1 MNNTYSTSIHA
12 RLLGLLALLFCLF
25 FQGCLETECDLLVN
39 QDGSG
44 KLDVRYVINEELVQR
59 ASVKAQMGTEGP
71 AVSSP
76 AVLIATESELRQ
88 QFRGDGIE
96 VGQPRFETKDSQ
108 CYVSFS
114 LSFTNLNTLLNTPA
128 LRGDAFKFFRNDS
141 GNLAFQ
147 LDLRKALGGTEQ
159 FTSMSKNLADRFEA
173 NLRITLPSM
182 VLENNADSIDDT
194 ILMWQYS
201 KAKLTPEM
209 LTGVCE
215 GAGLPFLAT
224 LPAGAEAT
232 KGSSYAYNSE
242 GRPDPFKPFILE
254 ARRIQDETAITS
266 LNPLQRYDIS
276 QLKLVAVIWQLDI
289 PTAMVEDSS
298 GKGYIVTKGTQVGK
312 NNGVVA
318 EVGEKEVVVTEEFVN
333 LLGETKSRDVRIKL
347 HQEEREPK

>member
-1 MNNTYSTSIHA
+1 MNKTFSVSIRT
-12 RLLGLLALLFCLF
+12 RLAGFLAVLSCLL
-25 FQGCLETECDLLVN
+25 FQGCLEMEYDLLVN

-44 KLDVRYVINEELVQR
+44 KLDVRYIVNEEFLQR
-59 ASVKAQMGTEGP
+59 TSANNQESPEGL

-76 AVLIATESELRQ
+76 VVFITNESELRR
-88 QFRGDGIE
+88 QFHGDGIQIGE
-96 VGQPRFETKDSQ
+96 PRFETKDGR
-108 CYVSFS
+108 CYASFS
-114 LSFTNLNTLLNTPA
+114 LSFTSFSTFLNTPA
-128 LRGDAFKFFRNDS
+128 LRGDAFTFFRNEN

-147 LDLRKALGGTEQ
+147 IDLQKALGGSEQ
-159 FTSMSKNLADRFEA
+159 FAAMSENLPDRFEA

-201 KAKLTPEM
+201 KAKRGPAV

-224 LPAGAEAT
+224 LPTGSDAS
-232 KGSSYAYNSE
+232 KSSSYVYNSE

-254 ARRIQDETAITS
+254 TRRIQDEAAITS

-276 QLKLVAVIWQLDI
+276 QLKLVGIIWQLNT
-289 PTAMVEDSS
+289 PTAMLEDSS
-298 GKGYIVTKGTQVGK
+298 GKGYIVTKGTQIGK

-318 EVGEKEVVVTEEFVN
+318 EVAEKEVVVTEEFVN
-333 LLGETKSRDVRIKL
+333 LLGETKERDVRIKL
-347 HQEEREPK
+347 HQEEREHK